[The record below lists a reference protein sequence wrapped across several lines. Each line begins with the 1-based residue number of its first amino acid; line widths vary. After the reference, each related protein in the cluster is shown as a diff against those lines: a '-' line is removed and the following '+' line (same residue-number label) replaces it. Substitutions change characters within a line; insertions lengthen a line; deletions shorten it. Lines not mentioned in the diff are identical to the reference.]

1 SRIFSIPLGKTR
13 DREPFTVMQELG
25 TAQAT
30 AFLPSGGDILAV
42 GSNPAELHLLSEA
55 QATEGTLE
63 SDILKGA
70 PLADWGRAY
79 LDADL
84 PAGTN
89 VELQFRTGSTE
100 TPDATWSPWTPP
112 LRSGERPALPPAR
125 FAQFKLRLSSTRGG
139 ATPQV
144 ETVKVY
150 WAQRNLMPVWEGV
163 DIMPPGLVITRN
175 APPDDIGIERVPLE
189 TQKLIPA
196 LGYMGAE
203 KRSFRRAGQ
212 SFVFKVNDPNG
223 DTLQFAIR
231 LIPDHGSPIL
241 LEKDWK
247 EKFFSF
253 DTLPVPDGRYRLE
266 VVASDAATAP
276 FNKALAATW
285 RTAPFLVDHT
295 PPSLSELTAT
305 IEGDGLRV
313 RFVARDET
321 STLKE
326 AALSADG
333 ERWLQIVPEDRVF
346 DQQEE
351 RFDLIVPREAVRGDR
366 LLVKVVD
373 RYNNEQTATIS
384 VSEPAR
390 KR

>member
-1 SRIFSIPLGKTR
+1 
-13 DREPFTVMQELG
+13 MQELG

-79 LDADL
+79 LDADM
-84 PAGTN
+84 PAGTT

-266 VVASDAATAP
+266 VVASDATTAP
-276 FNKALAATW
+276 FNKALTATW

-313 RFVARDET
+313 RFVARDEI

-351 RFDLIVPREAVRGDR
+351 RFDLIVPREAIRGDR
-366 LLVKVVD
+366 LLVKAVD

-384 VSEPAR
+384 VSEPPK